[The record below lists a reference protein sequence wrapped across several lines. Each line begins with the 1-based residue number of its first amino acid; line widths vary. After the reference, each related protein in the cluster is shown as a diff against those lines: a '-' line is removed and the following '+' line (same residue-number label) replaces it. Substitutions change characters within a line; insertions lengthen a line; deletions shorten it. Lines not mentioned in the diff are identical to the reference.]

1 MASCRHLLLLLG
13 CLLALLIIAATLAAA
28 DDGAEPGFIPGAAEL
43 SAVSFLASAHLAL
56 QELQE
61 LESPMER
68 RLRCST
74 AIAALTG
81 LYQLHGCTWV
91 LPVLRSVYQH
101 PDCPPMHMG
110 YSLDGRFSLRV
121 EPMELFNP
129 AFDEYTVVLCTFE
142 SNTSIALTS
151 ESSGLLVIELSD
163 GTQIEAQP
171 LTPDHQ
177 LWEQLS
183 SLAPTFTPANALP
196 SGAGSAFKQL
206 FAAKVMA
213 DADIQAVSLDWGAYA
228 LRVPYLE
235 HAPPQVPE

>member
-1 MASCRHLLLLLG
+1 MTRCRQLLLLLG
-13 CLLALLIIAATLAAA
+13 CILALLILATSLATAS
-28 DDGAEPGFIPGAAEL
+28 DGAEAGFIPGVAEL
-43 SAVSFLASAHLAL
+43 SAVTLLASVHMAL

-61 LESPMER
+61 LESPTER

-81 LYQLHGCTWV
+81 LYQLHGCTWA

-110 YSLDGRFSLRV
+110 YSMDGRLSLRI

-129 AFDEYTVVLCTFE
+129 AFDQYVVFLCTFE
-142 SNTSIALTS
+142 SNTSLNLTGG
-151 ESSGLLVIELSD
+151 SSGLLNIELSD
-163 GTQIEAQP
+163 GTLFDAQP

-183 SLAPTFTPANALP
+183 NLAPTFAPANALP

>member
-1 MASCRHLLLLLG
+1 MARCRHLLLLLG
-13 CLLALLIIAATLAAA
+13 YLLALLVITTTLATAG
-28 DDGAEPGFIPGAAEL
+28 DGSETGFIPGAAEL

-61 LESPMER
+61 LESPPER

-81 LYQLHGCTWV
+81 LYQLHGCTWA

-110 YSLDGRFSLRV
+110 YSLDGRLSLRI

-129 AFDEYTVVLCTFE
+129 AFDQYVVFLCTFE
-142 SNTSIALTS
+142 SNTSLDLTGG
-151 ESSGLLVIELSD
+151 SSGLLNIELSD
-163 GTQIEAQP
+163 GTLSEAQP

-183 SLAPTFTPANALP
+183 NLAPTFAPASALP

-206 FAAKVMA
+206 FAAKGIA

-235 HAPPQVPE
+235 HAPPQFPE

>member
-1 MASCRHLLLLLG
+1 MASCRHLVTLLG

-28 DDGAEPGFIPGAAEL
+28 DDGAEPGFIPGVAEL
-43 SAVSFLASAHLAL
+43 STASFMASVHLAL

-61 LESPMER
+61 LENPTER
-68 RLRCST
+68 RLRCSI

-81 LYQLHGCTWV
+81 LYQLHGCTWA
-91 LPVLRSVYQH
+91 LPVLREVYQH
-101 PDCPPMHMG
+101 PDCPPMHIG
-110 YSLDGRFSLRV
+110 YSLDGRLSLRI

-129 AFDEYTVVLCTFE
+129 AFDDYTVFLCTFE

-151 ESSGLLVIELSD
+151 ENNGLLTIELSD
-163 GTQIEAQP
+163 GTLFEAQP

-183 SLAPTFTPANALP
+183 SLAPTFAPADALP
-196 SGAGSAFKQL
+196 SGASIAFKQL
-206 FAAKVMA
+206 FAAKDMA
-213 DADIQAVSLDWGAYA
+213 VADIQAVSLDWGAYG

-235 HAPPQVPE
+235 HAPHQVSE